1 MSTFDSIMAETAAIC
16 APLTK
21 AGGAPDGADSPAD
34 QQYFVDKLVAVRN
47 FLSAEKDRAADSF
60 SADEAF
66 PELFK
71 QHSHTA
77 TMGLWGNK
85 NGDGDDDFFCNLDNY
100 TLNGDGAA
108 AAKAVLEEIMDAQMS
123 VQDKMQGDDTF
134 MPWFMSKM

>member
-60 SADEAF
+60 SATSSARRCLWSF
-66 PELFK
+66 RRASRSFFWAPESQK
-71 QHSHTA
+71 S
-77 TMGLWGNK
+77 
-85 NGDGDDDFFCNLDNY
+85 
-100 TLNGDGAA
+100 
-108 AAKAVLEEIMDAQMS
+108 
-123 VQDKMQGDDTF
+123 
-134 MPWFMSKM
+134 